1 MIRLIKNI
9 IKFFLPKFVLTFY
22 HSTISRFAS
31 SYFGNPSNK
40 LIVIG
45 VTGTNGKTT
54 TVNLAAAILKS
65 AGRKTGYMSTATIN
79 TDGEHDALNP
89 IKMTMPSGWIL
100 QKSLAQMVK
109 SGCQY
114 AVIEVSSEGLAQG
127 RHIGINFDI
136 AIFTNL
142 TPEHIDSHGSFEKY
156 REAKS
161 LLFRRLDELELTP
174 EKVAIYPELQ
184 KTIITNLDDNHGQYF
199 GNFKAGA
206 HASYGIQIANA
217 NVSASH
223 VSFSP
228 KGVSF
233 KALDTEFNLQLKG
246 QFDVYNALAAIA
258 CANMLGVTTATCK
271 AALEAVANVPGR
283 VEVIH
288 GNFFNVVID
297 YAYEPEELKQLYE
310 TIARWPY
317 RKLIQVLGPTG
328 GGRDKARIPLL
339 GEMAGHVV
347 QTIFI
352 TTDDPYDE
360 NPQKLAEQMLAGSVK
375 AGKILD
381 TDVFIEL
388 DRRAA
393 IRRAI
398 ELAEPNDIVLVTG
411 KGADQTMALGGGKYV
426 PWDDRQVVRDEL
438 DSL

>member
-1 MIRLIKNI
+1 
-9 IKFFLPKFVLTFY
+9 
-22 HSTISRFAS
+22 
-31 SYFGNPSNK
+31 
-40 LIVIG
+40 
-45 VTGTNGKTT
+45 
-54 TVNLAAAILKS
+54 
-65 AGRKTGYMSTATIN
+65 
-79 TDGEHDALNP
+79 
-89 IKMTMPSGWIL
+89 
-100 QKSLAQMVK
+100 
-109 SGCQY
+109 
-114 AVIEVSSEGLAQG
+114 
-127 RHIGINFDI
+127 
-136 AIFTNL
+136 
-142 TPEHIDSHGSFEKY
+142 
-156 REAKS
+156 
-161 LLFRRLDELELTP
+161 
-174 EKVAIYPELQ
+174 
-184 KTIITNLDDNHGQYF
+184 
-199 GNFKAGA
+199 
-206 HASYGIQIANA
+206 
-217 NVSASH
+217 
-223 VSFSP
+223 
-228 KGVSF
+228 
-233 KALDTEFNLQLKG
+233 
-246 QFDVYNALAAIA
+246 
-258 CANMLGVTTATCK
+258 MLGVTTATCK